1 MAVEAVPWSNLLP
14 AIFGFLGVI
23 VGASITAVSSY
34 LLDERRSKREREREE
49 RDRLTVVTRAARM
62 IDADFSTA
70 HACASYA
77 LKQNCYW
84 DSSKVPLTVKGWNDY
99 AAIIAPAVSSDAW
112 LKIRLGIDAIKNLND
127 YREFDASRPTAQA
140 IPLSSQRFPPLS
152 SEFRQGVESEA
163 NNLLDAR
170 KALAPLS
177 FE

>member
-1 MAVEAVPWSNLLP
+1 
-14 AIFGFLGVI
+14 
-23 VGASITAVSSY
+23 
-34 LLDERRSKREREREE
+34 
-49 RDRLTVVTRAARM
+49 VV
-62 IDADFSTA
+62 
-70 HACASYA
+70 
-77 LKQNCYW
+77 
-84 DSSKVPLTVKGWNDY
+84 
-99 AAIIAPAVSSDAW
+99 
-112 LKIRLGIDAIKNLND
+112 KIRLGIDAIKNLND